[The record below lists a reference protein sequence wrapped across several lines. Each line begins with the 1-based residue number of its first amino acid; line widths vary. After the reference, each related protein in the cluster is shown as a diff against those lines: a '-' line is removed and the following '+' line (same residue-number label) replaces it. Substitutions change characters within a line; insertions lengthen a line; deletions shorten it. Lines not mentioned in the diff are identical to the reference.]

1 MADGRQTNIFQFM
14 SNQTQT
20 GDGKRSEGGSNM
32 IYELEKQKSK
42 AVIKVI
48 GVGGAGG
55 NAVDTM
61 ITRGLEGV
69 EFIVANT
76 DAQALETKLGPTKI
90 QIGTQISKGLGAGA
104 NPEIGKAAAEEDRAR
119 IREYLEGAD
128 MVFVTAGMG
137 KGTGTGAAPVVAEIA
152 KELGA
157 LTVAIVTTPFS
168 YEGRQRAKNADYGIG
183 NLVSVVDTL
192 ITIPNDRLLAL
203 AKKDAG
209 FKDAF
214 RMADTVLY
222 DSVRGISDV
231 ITIPGMINVDFA
243 DVRTVMANRGM
254 AVMGSGESSGDNRA
268 IRAAEAAIMSP
279 LLEDAEIDGA
289 TAVLINFTAS
299 DSLTI
304 HEINEACS
312 FIQEKVNE
320 DANIITGVAENPLL
334 HDKVRIT
341 VLATGFGQAKSLQ
354 LGGRPSLRAVQAS
367 ATSTTLTADREQQA
381 AKQAAAAKAMPAARL
396 HEQLGK
402 TPFDDDQYDI
412 PAFIRARGDIK

>member
-1 MADGRQTNIFQFM
+1 MADGRQTNIFQFI

-20 GDGKRSEGGSNM
+20 GDGKRSEGGSKM

-76 DAQALETKLGPTKI
+76 DAQALETKLGPIKI

-119 IREYLEGAD
+119 LRECLDGAD

-168 YEGRQRAKNADYGIG
+168 YEGRQRAKNADYGIS

-192 ITIPNDRLLAL
+192 ITIPNDRLLTL

-214 RMADTVLY
+214 RLADTVLY

-254 AVMGSGESSGDNRA
+254 AVMGSGEASGENRA

-341 VLATGFGQAKSLQ
+341 VLATGFGHAKSLQ
-354 LGGRPSLRAVQAS
+354 LGGRPSLRAVQGS
-367 ATSTTLTADREQQA
+367 ATNTTLTADREQQA
-381 AKQAAAAKAMPAARL
+381 TKQVVAAKPAAARL

-412 PAFIRARGDIK
+412 PAFLRARGDLK